1 MSIRLWRMQ
10 FLRNDII
17 LYQGDCLIEMENIPN
32 QSVDLICT
40 DLPYGTTDR
49 KGTESKGENRLL
61 VWDTVI
67 PLDKLWENY
76 KRILKP
82 NGAVVLTADQPFT
95 SQLILSNLEWFK
107 YEWIWKKKKTTG
119 FLLANYRPMKCTEDI
134 VVFSPAGAAAA
145 SKNGRNMTYN
155 PQGLVEKNVKKKNSA
170 KRLGNFLHNPEH
182 MGKNNKLLH
191 DSEYEQKYTN
201 YPSEIIEF
209 GLDKDSV
216 HPTQKPVALMEYLIK
231 TYSNEGETILDNCM
245 GSGTT
250 GVACVNTNR
259 NFIGIEM
266 DEQYYKIAK
275 ERIESAVPVE
285 EVVQHASNPLVD
297 ALY

>member
-1 MSIRLWRMQ
+1 MPSSLQ
-10 FLRNDII
+10 L
-17 LYQGDCLIEMENIPN
+17 LHGDCLVKMNEIADR
-32 QSVDLICT
+32 SVDLILC

-49 KGTESKGENRLL
+49 RGTESLGTNRLL
-61 VWDTVI
+61 GWDNVI
-67 PLDKLWENY
+67 PLDKLWEQY
-76 KRILKP
+76 RRILKP
-82 NGAVVLTADQPFT
+82 LGTVVLTADQPFT

-134 VVFSPAGAAAA
+134 VVFSPGGAAAA
-145 SKNGRNMTYN
+145 SRNGGNMTYN
-155 PQGLVEKNVKKKNSA
+155 PQGLIDKNVKKKNSA
-170 KRLGNFLHNPEH
+170 KRLGNFLNNPDF

-191 DSEYEQKYTN
+191 ESEYEQKYTN

-209 GLDKDSV
+209 GLDSDAI
-216 HPTQKPVALMEYLIK
+216 HPTQKPVDLMEYLIR
-231 TYSNEGETILDNCM
+231 TYSNEGEVVLDNCM

-250 GVACVNTNR
+250 GVAAVKCNR

-266 DEQYYKIAK
+266 DEKYYAYAK
-275 ERIESAVPVE
+275 QRIESAVPVSK
-285 EVVQHASNPLVD
+285 VAQDPQNPLVD

>member
-1 MSIRLWRMQ
+1 MQ

-17 LYQGDCLIEMENIPN
+17 LYQGDCLIEMENIPD

>member
-1 MSIRLWRMQ
+1 MKLSKMQ
-10 FLRNDII
+10 LSLQLLF
-17 LYQGDCLIEMENIPN
+17 GDCLEEMDKISDG
-32 QSVDLICT
+32 SVDLICT

-49 KGTESKGENRLL
+49 KGVEGKGNNRLL
-61 VWDTVI
+61 EWDTVI
-67 PLDKLWENY
+67 PLDQLWEQY
-76 KRILKP
+76 RRILKP
-82 NGAVVLTADQPFT
+82 LGTVVLTADQPFT

-119 FLLANYRPMKCTEDI
+119 FLLANYRPMKCTEDV
-134 VVFSPAGAAAA
+134 VVFSPGGAAAA
-145 SKNGRNMTYN
+145 SRNGKNMTYN
-155 PQGLVEKNVKKKNSA
+155 PQGLIEKNVKKKNSA

-191 DSEYEQKYTN
+191 ETEYEQKYTN

-209 GLDKDSV
+209 GLDTGNT

-231 TYSNEGETILDNCM
+231 TYSNEGETVLDNCM

-250 GVACVNTNR
+250 GVACMNTNR

-266 DEQYYKIAK
+266 DEEYYRIAK
-275 ERIESAVPVE
+275 ERIENAVPVE
-285 EVVQHASNPLVD
+285 ELTQNPSNPLED